1 MAENNYKLNLDVSE
15 ALRSLREFEDK
26 INGIQKITNAA
37 GTALKVLGAA
47 ALGTGAALG
56 FAAVKLDDLADSAA
70 ALGIG
75 VNQLKALQVAAQGAG
90 VDAGTLEAAF
100 RKLNQNL
107 GDAFLNGSS
116 NAAKALKRIHLSA
129 QEVISMPMDQQMLT
143 IVAALNKIEN
153 PAVRA
158 ATSLDILG
166 KNGIALLQAFKDTES
181 IKAFQTRLEALG
193 LALTQTDLDNID
205 KLEGGLLK
213 LRATWDAF
221 LQKSVAALAPY
232 LVELIE
238 RINDAIDASGGFE
251 AILMK
256 VVDYFEAIAKA
267 ATILATVYIAGKL
280 VSAFRLVIGVI
291 DEVWLAFLGPV
302 GKIGKVLKLAFG
314 AIAAY
319 GLFEIGKGGAKAI
332 SMMGDEFDKLRE
344 KVKQVGKDR
353 TPAAAPSGGAPV
365 GEVDQTQ
372 FQRIVENVN
381 KITTSYA
388 LSNAEKLRS
397 IQLATDMI
405 GLSEREKAVKQATFD
420 VEKNYLDNIL
430 RLKEQYTNVQGD
442 EKLNDTTKKAILDE
456 ISAKMASLT
465 EAYKEQLPA
474 VIALTEA
481 NITANE
487 VNKLRSYTLERQIDV
502 ENQLMD
508 IQHQMATGTMSEI
521 EKKYADIDFAAQKS
535 AKAQIDAWKKAN
547 PGKELDPAR
556 VKEYYDAA
564 AQGAERLKRTQEQ
577 AYNQARTFSY
587 GWQKAFREYA
597 DNATN
602 AARRAENIFKKATQG
617 MEDLI
622 VGFVKT
628 GKFEWK
634 NFVSMMLE
642 ELLRAQI
649 QQIFAQLLGGMTGSI
664 SGGGGGGGGLLG
676 GLGSLVGLG
685 GGGGGGGGIMDA
697 IGGLFGGGGGQLGS
711 SNNPMYVIPLGEG
724 LMGGMGGMGGMSQQS
739 VLGKVWDGITSGA
752 SKAWDT
758 ITEFGSNAWDTI
770 SGVFSSGTGGG
781 FTPGFGDSG
790 YSNNDGYYPFQSSAS
805 NMDYGSFGSGNY
817 DNGASYY
824 PFQSSASNMDYG
836 SSDMWSGGGWDPSSY
851 EDFGGYYAKG
861 GTLGAGKWGIA
872 GEMGPEIISGPA
884 SVTPMSGTNVTYNI
898 NAVDA
903 ASFKQM
909 IAQDPSFIYAV
920 SQQGAKGVPV
930 RR

>member
-26 INGIQKITNAA
+26 INGIQKVTNAA
-37 GTALKVLGAA
+37 GTALKAIGAA
-47 ALGTGAALG
+47 ALTTGAALG

-90 VDAGTLEAAF
+90 VDAGTLDMAF

-116 NAAKALKRIHLSA
+116 NAAKALKRLQLSA
-129 QEVISMPMDQQMLT
+129 QEVMSMPMDQQMLT
-143 IVAALNKIEN
+143 IVAALNSIEN

-193 LALTQTDLDNID
+193 LALTQTDLDNVNA
-205 KLEGGLLK
+205 LEGEILK

-221 LQKSVAALAPY
+221 IQKTVAALAPY
-232 LVELIE
+232 LVELIQN
-238 RINDAIDASGGFE
+238 INAAIDASGGFE
-251 AILMK
+251 VVLLK
-256 VVDYFEAIAKA
+256 VIDYFEAIAKA
-267 ATILATVYIAGKL
+267 AAILASVYIAGKL
-280 VSAFRLVIGVI
+280 VSAFRMVISVI

-314 AIAAY
+314 ALAAY
-319 GLFEIGKGGAKAI
+319 GLIEIGKGGAKAI
-332 SMMGDEFDKLRE
+332 SLMGDEFDKLRE

-481 NITANE
+481 NISANE

-556 VKEYYDAA
+556 VQEYYDAA
-564 AQGAERLKRTQEQ
+564 AQGADKLKRAQEQ

-602 AARRAENIFKKATQG
+602 AARRAEQIFRKATQG

-622 VGFVKT
+622 VNFVKT

-634 NFVSMMLE
+634 NFVAMMLE

-649 QQIFAQLLGGMTGSI
+649 QQIFAQLLGGMKDTIGL
-664 SGGGGGGGGLLG
+664 GGGGGGGLLG
-676 GLGSLVGLG
+676 GGSSGGGLLDSILG
-685 GGGGGGGGIMDA
+685 G
-697 IGGLFGGGGGQLGS
+697 IGGLFGMGGGNAGSSANNPVYVYDISGGGGGF
-711 SNNPMYVIPLGEG
+711 GDF
-724 LMGGMGGMGGMSQQS
+724 GGMGGGQQGGGIFGGILNGVKS
-739 VLGKVWDGITSGA
+739 VFGGISDTVGSVFGGIGDAIGGIFGGGSRDTSGY
-752 SKAWDT
+752 
-758 ITEFGSNAWDTI
+758 
-770 SGVFSSGTGGG
+770 GG

-790 YSNNDGYYPFQSSAS
+790 YSNYDGYYPFGGGQQAVS
-805 NMDYGSFGSGNY
+805 DWGGGGWDSG
-817 DNGASYY
+817 
-824 PFQSSASNMDYG
+824 
-836 SSDMWSGGGWDPSSY
+836 DMWSGGGWDPM
-851 EDFGGYYAKG
+851 EDFGGWYAKG

-872 GEMGPEIISGPA
+872 GEMGPEIVSGPA
-884 SVTPMSGTNVTYNI
+884 SITPMSGTNVTYNI

-903 ASFKQM
+903 MSFKQM